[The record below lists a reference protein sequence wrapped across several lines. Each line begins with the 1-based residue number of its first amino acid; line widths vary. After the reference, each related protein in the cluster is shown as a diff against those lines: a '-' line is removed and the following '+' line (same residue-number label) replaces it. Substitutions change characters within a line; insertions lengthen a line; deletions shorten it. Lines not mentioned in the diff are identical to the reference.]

1 MNKRILKK
9 FAGLFLVAFAA
20 VSVLNGQERNDV
32 IKSYN
37 EGAKVLQ
44 TDVVAAIA
52 AFENVVSLSEKV
64 GESADDLKAKAV
76 QVLPGLYVRAAN
88 NAIKENKSTAEIIKA
103 AKMAA
108 AAAEKYNNAAGK
120 DNASKIMVQ
129 AYNKMGTELFTDKD
143 YDNALLAFD
152 SLLAINPDY
161 NNAIYNK
168 ALIYRSQNNSA
179 AFEETIDL
187 FLGKL
192 EAGKDDQISKQA
204 STLALEYFR
213 AAGSQANQADNLDEA
228 IVLLT
233 KAAKYGEDTDLFY
246 FFADVY
252 NKKKSFDSGIEYAR
266 KGLALETGA
275 ADAKAKFYFQL
286 GLGQEGKGQTA
297 EACASFK
304 SAMFGPFA
312 EPSKAK
318 RTNLKCQ

>member
-1 MNKRILKK
+1 MNENFVKK

-20 VSVLNGQERNDV
+20 VSMLNGQERNDV
-32 IKSYN
+32 IKVYN
-37 EGAKVLQ
+37 EGAKLLQ
-44 TDVVAAIA
+44 TDVQGAIS
-52 AFENVVSLSEKV
+52 AFENVVTLSEQV
-64 GESADDLKAKAV
+64 GESANDLKAKAV

-88 NAIKENKSTAEIIKA
+88 NAIKENKPTAEIIRA
-103 AKMAA
+103 AKLAA
-108 AAAEKYNNAAGK
+108 AASEKYNNDAGK

-129 AYNKMGTELFTDKD
+129 AYNKMGTEFFTGKEYDK
-143 YDNALLAFD
+143 ALLAFD

-161 NNAIYNK
+161 SNAIYNK

-179 AFEETIDL
+179 AFEESIDL

-192 EAGKDDQISKQA
+192 EAGQDDQVSKQA

-228 IVLLT
+228 LELLN
-233 KAAKYGEDTDLFY
+233 KAAKYGEDKDLFY

-252 NKKKSFDSGIEYAR
+252 NKKKSFDQGIEYAR
-266 KGLALETGA
+266 KGLALETGT

-304 SAMFGPFA
+304 SSMFGPFA

>member
-1 MNKRILKK
+1 MNKKTMKKLTGLILII
-9 FAGLFLVAFAA
+9 FAA
-20 VSVLNGQERNDV
+20 VSITSAQERNDV
-32 IKSYN
+32 IKVYN
-37 EGAKVLQ
+37 EGAKLLQ
-44 TDVVAAIA
+44 TDVQGAIT
-52 AFENVVSLSEKV
+52 AFENVVTLSDQV
-64 GESADDLKAKAV
+64 GESVNDLKTKAV

-88 NAIKENKSTAEIIKA
+88 NAIKENKPTAEIIRA
-103 AKMAA
+103 AKIAA
-108 AAAEKYNNAAGK
+108 AASEKYNNTAGK

-129 AYNKMGTELFTDKD
+129 AYNKMGTELFTDKE
-143 YDNALLAFD
+143 YDKALLAFD
-152 SLLAINPDY
+152 SLLAISPDY
-161 NNAIYNK
+161 SNAIFNK
-168 ALIYRSQNNSA
+168 ALIYRAQNNAA
-179 AFEETIDL
+179 AFEESIDL

-213 AAGSQANQADNLDEA
+213 AAGSQASQAENLDEA
-228 IVLLT
+228 LELLN
-233 KAAKYGEDTDLFY
+233 KAAKYGEDKDLFY

-252 NKKKSFDSGIEYAR
+252 NKKKSFDSGIEYAQ
-266 KGLALETGA
+266 KGLALETGE

>member
-1 MNKRILKK
+1 MKK
-9 FAGLFLVAFAA
+9 FVGIFLVAFAA
-20 VSVLNGQERNDV
+20 VSMLNGQERNDV
-32 IKSYN
+32 IKVYN

-44 TDVVAAIA
+44 TDVQAAIA
-52 AFENVVSLSEKV
+52 AFENVVTLSEKV

-88 NAIKENKSTAEIIKA
+88 NAIKENKSTAEILKA

-108 AAAEKYNNAAGK
+108 AASEKYNNAAGK
-120 DNASKIMVQ
+120 DNASKILVQ
-129 AYNKMGTELFTDKD
+129 AYNKMGTELFTAKD
-143 YDNALLAFD
+143 NDNALLAFD
-152 SLLAINPDY
+152 SLLAISPDY
-161 NNAIYNK
+161 SNAFFNK

-192 EAGKDDQISKQA
+192 EAGKDDQVINQA
-204 STLALEYFR
+204 STIALEYFR
-213 AAGSQANQADNLDEA
+213 AAGSQENQAENLDEA
-228 IVLLT
+228 LVLLE
-233 KAAKYGEDTDLFY
+233 KAAKYGEDKDLFY

-266 KGLALETGA
+266 KGLALETGEA
-275 ADAKAKFYFQL
+275 EAKAKFYFQL

>member
-1 MNKRILKK
+1 
-9 FAGLFLVAFAA
+9 V
-20 VSVLNGQERNDV
+20 
-32 IKSYN
+32 
-37 EGAKVLQ
+37 
-44 TDVVAAIA
+44 T
-52 AFENVVSLSEKV
+52 LSDQV
-64 GESADDLKAKAV
+64 GESVNDLKTKAV

-88 NAIKENKSTAEIIKA
+88 NAIKENKPTAEIIRA
-103 AKMAA
+103 AKIAA
-108 AAAEKYNNAAGK
+108 AASEKYNNTAGK

-129 AYNKMGTELFTDKD
+129 AYNKMGTELFTDKE
-143 YDNALLAFD
+143 YDKALLAFD
-152 SLLAINPDY
+152 SLLAISPDY
-161 NNAIYNK
+161 SNAIFNK
-168 ALIYRSQNNSA
+168 ALIYRAQNNAA
-179 AFEETIDL
+179 AFEESIDL

-213 AAGSQANQADNLDEA
+213 AAGSQASQAENLDEA
-228 IVLLT
+228 LELLN
-233 KAAKYGEDTDLFY
+233 KAAKYGEDKDLFY

-252 NKKKSFDSGIEYAR
+252 NKKKSFDSGIEYAQ
-266 KGLALETGA
+266 KGLALETGE

>member
-1 MNKRILKK
+1 MNKSIMRKLT
-9 FAGLFLVAFAA
+9 GLFLVAFAA
-20 VSVLNGQERNDV
+20 VSMLNGQERNDV
-32 IKSYN
+32 IKFYN
-37 EGAKVLQ
+37 DGAKVLQ
-44 TDVVAAIA
+44 TDVPAAIA
-52 AFENVVSLSEKV
+52 AFENVVTLSEKV
-64 GESADDLKAKAV
+64 GESANDLKAKAV

-88 NAIKENKSTAEIIKA
+88 NAIKENKPVAEIIKA
-103 AKMAA
+103 AKTATAA
-108 AAAEKYNNAAGK
+108 AVKYNNAAGK
-120 DNASKIMVQ
+120 ENASKIMVQ
-129 AYNKMGTELFTDKD
+129 AYNKMGTELFTAKD
-143 YDNALLAFD
+143 YEKALLAFD

-161 NNAIYNK
+161 SNAIYNK
-168 ALIYRSQNNSA
+168 ALIYRGQNNSA

-204 STLALEYFR
+204 SELALEYFR
-213 AAGSQANQADNLDEA
+213 AAGSQANQADDLDEA

-233 KAAKYGEDTDLFY
+233 KAAKYGEDKDLFY

-252 NKKKSFDSGIEYAR
+252 NKKKSFDSGIEYAQ

-286 GLGQEGKGQTA
+286 GLGQEGKGQTT
-297 EACASFK
+297 EACASFR
-304 SAMFGPFA
+304 SAMYGPFA

>member
-1 MNKRILKK
+1 MNEKIMRKL
-9 FAGLFLVAFAA
+9 AGTFLVAFAA
-20 VSVLNGQERNDV
+20 VWMLNGQERNDV
-32 IKSYN
+32 IKFYN

-44 TDVVAAIA
+44 TDVPAAIA
-52 AFENVVSLSEKV
+52 AFENVVTLSEKV
-64 GESADDLKAKAV
+64 GESANDLKAKAV

-103 AKMAA
+103 AKMAT

-129 AYNKMGTELFTDKD
+129 AYNKMGTELFTQKD

-161 NNAIYNK
+161 SNAIYNK

-179 AFEETIDL
+179 AFEETIDM

-213 AAGSQANQADNLDEA
+213 AEGSQASQAEKLDEA
-228 IVLLT
+228 IELLT
-233 KAAKYGEDTDLFY
+233 KAAKYGEDKDLFY

>member
-1 MNKRILKK
+1 MNKRIMTK

-103 AKMAA
+103 AKMAT

-129 AYNKMGTELFTDKD
+129 AYNKMGTELFTAKD

-161 NNAIYNK
+161 SNAIYNK

-192 EAGKDDQISKQA
+192 EAGKDDQVIKQA

-228 IVLLT
+228 IALLT

>member
-1 MNKRILKK
+1 MNKSIMRKLT
-9 FAGLFLVAFAA
+9 GLFLVAFAA
-20 VSVLNGQERNDV
+20 VSMLNGQERNDV
-32 IKSYN
+32 IKFYN
-37 EGAKVLQ
+37 DGAKVLQ
-44 TDVVAAIA
+44 TDVPAAIA
-52 AFENVVSLSEKV
+52 AFENVVTLSEKV
-64 GESADDLKAKAV
+64 GESANDLKAKAV

-88 NAIKENKSTAEIIKA
+88 NAIKENKPVAEIIKA
-103 AKMAA
+103 AKTATAA
-108 AAAEKYNNAAGK
+108 AVKYNNAAGK
-120 DNASKIMVQ
+120 ENASKIMVQ
-129 AYNKMGTELFTDKD
+129 AYYKMGTELFTAKD
-143 YDNALLAFD
+143 YEKALLAFD

-161 NNAIYNK
+161 SNAIYNK

-204 STLALEYFR
+204 SELALEYFR
-213 AAGSQANQADNLDEA
+213 AAGSQANQADDLDEA
-228 IVLLT
+228 IALLT
-233 KAAKYGEDTDLFY
+233 KAAKYGDDKDLFY

-252 NKKKSFDSGIEYAR
+252 NKKKSFDSGIEYAQ

-297 EACASFK
+297 EACASFR
-304 SAMFGPFA
+304 SAMYGPFA

>member
-1 MNKRILKK
+1 MTK

-103 AKMAA
+103 AKMAT

-129 AYNKMGTELFTDKD
+129 AYNKMGTELFTAKD

-161 NNAIYNK
+161 SNAIYNK

-192 EAGKDDQISKQA
+192 EAGKDDQVIKQA

-228 IVLLT
+228 IALLT

>member
-1 MNKRILKK
+1 
-9 FAGLFLVAFAA
+9 
-20 VSVLNGQERNDV
+20 
-32 IKSYN
+32 
-37 EGAKVLQ
+37 
-44 TDVVAAIA
+44 
-52 AFENVVSLSEKV
+52 
-64 GESADDLKAKAV
+64 
-76 QVLPGLYVRAAN
+76 
-88 NAIKENKSTAEIIKA
+88 
-103 AKMAA
+103 
-108 AAAEKYNNAAGK
+108 
-120 DNASKIMVQ
+120 MVQ
-129 AYNKMGTELFTDKD
+129 AYNKMGTELFTAKEYDK
-143 YDNALLAFD
+143 ALLAFD

-161 NNAIYNK
+161 SNAIYNK
-168 ALIYRSQNNSA
+168 ALIYRSQNNPA

-192 EAGKDDQISKQA
+192 EAGKDDQSSKQA

-233 KAAKYGEDTDLFY
+233 KAAKYGEDKDLFY

-252 NKKKSFDSGIEYAR
+252 NKKKSFDSGIDYAK

>member
-1 MNKRILKK
+1 MKK

-20 VSVLNGQERNDV
+20 VSMLNGQERNDV
-32 IKSYN
+32 IKFYN

-44 TDVVAAIA
+44 TDVPAAIA

-64 GESADDLKAKAV
+64 GESANDLKAKAV

-88 NAIKENKSTAEIIKA
+88 NAIKENKPTAEIIKA
-103 AKMAA
+103 AKMAT
-108 AAAEKYNNAAGK
+108 AAAEKYNNAAAK

-129 AYNKMGTELFTDKD
+129 AYNKMGTELFTAKEYDK
-143 YDNALLAFD
+143 ALLAFD

-161 NNAIYNK
+161 SNAIYNK
-168 ALIYRSQNNSA
+168 ALIYRSQNNPA

-192 EAGKDDQISKQA
+192 EAGKDDQSSKQA

-233 KAAKYGEDTDLFY
+233 KAAKYGEDKDLFY

-252 NKKKSFDSGIEYAR
+252 NKKKSFDSGIDYAK